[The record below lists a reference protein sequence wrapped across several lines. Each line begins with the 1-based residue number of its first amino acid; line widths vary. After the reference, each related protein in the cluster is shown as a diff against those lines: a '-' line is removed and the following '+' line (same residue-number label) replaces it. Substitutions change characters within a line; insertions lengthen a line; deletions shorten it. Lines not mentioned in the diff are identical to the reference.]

1 MKKRISRLLVLVLT
15 LVTVFSLA
23 GCGSKNEEGSSEEN
37 SGAQDGAALESVTIA
52 IPNDTTNEAR
62 ALLLL
67 EDLGLIT
74 LKEGAGITA
83 TILDIAENPHNIE
96 FNEVEAAQLPNVL
109 QDVDYAVINSNYA
122 IEAGLNPTSDALGLE
137 GSSSAYSNILAVK
150 EGNEDSE
157 LIKAL
162 VAALESQQVVD
173 YINSKY
179 EGAVVSVVEEPTDG
193 YDPALDYDALS
204 GQTVTVAASPTPHAE
219 ILAIAKDIL
228 AEKGITLEVTEFT
241 DYVQPNNVVESGEI
255 DANYFQHVP
264 YLDDFNAQNGTHL
277 TSVAA
282 IHVEPLGIYGGKQT
296 SLDPLK

>member
-37 SGAQDGAALESVTIA
+37 SGAQDGTALESVTIA

-74 LKEGAGITA
+74 LKDGAGITA